1 MVHEREYSKAIIYNE
16 FDEKDSVYW
25 FDFKQRK
32 FLHNIDTFYYSV
44 KFLNDFTLD
53 SKDSNVLQF
62 RKFFKQKYEILENDS
77 SIDFLSIQFDD
88 KILNAYSARTAHPF
102 RRNGAPFRF
111 KLSKAQQVDYLLL
124 VILRSLPG
132 NSRRY
137 ALDVIR
143 LKQASA

>member
-77 SIDFLSIQFDD
+77 SIDFFI
-88 KILNAYSARTAHPF
+88 NT
-102 RRNGAPFRF
+102 
-111 KLSKAQQVDYLLL
+111 V
-124 VILRSLPG
+124 
-132 NSRRY
+132 
-137 ALDVIR
+137 
-143 LKQASA
+143 